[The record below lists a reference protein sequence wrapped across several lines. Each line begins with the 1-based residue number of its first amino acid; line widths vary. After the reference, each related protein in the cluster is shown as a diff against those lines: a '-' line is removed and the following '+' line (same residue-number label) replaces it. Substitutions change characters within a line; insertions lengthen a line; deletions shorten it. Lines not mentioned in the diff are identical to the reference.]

1 MKKRVMILF
10 FNRWLA
16 IVAGS
21 MILMAL
27 SGCTIIKDPKS
38 LMETPQLTSDRE
50 SLMSVINAELKGAQP
65 IRPRDASDI
74 SSVRTPDLDNDG
86 VKEAIVFYET
96 PDEAVRIHGLIL
108 EQEGDTWEPRVKFD
122 GEGQVLE
129 TFQLRDITGDGNLE
143 IIAGFSS
150 GEEDPQ
156 RGLTV
161 YRYNGSEVE
170 NILTLPYNDFLI
182 DDLNQDGQLDL
193 TVVTLKRDQN
203 AMVTVYQYDGS
214 FNEISHIQLD
224 DPIREYYNTVSGN
237 ITPDLKGIV
246 LDASFGSHYAY
257 SHIIVMKDNRLVD
270 LLPSQDATF
279 KNYPVF
285 SGDVDGDG
293 ILEVGRS
300 EKPKGWENRPYDDIP
315 LFSFYQWEEEKGLK
329 FVLQQYMDLAGRFY
343 FNFPKDWWGKVTI
356 DPKSNQNEHLWF
368 TRIDNG
374 DVVAEISFFSLS
386 EWEKHKEDWE
396 LLARDNDKVIGF
408 LSHTDLKI
416 NKGEKEIKR

>member
-1 MKKRVMILF
+1 MILLL
-10 FNRWLA
+10 NRWLA
-16 IVAGS
+16 MLAGG
-21 MILMAL
+21 MIMMAL

-50 SLMSVINAELKGAQP
+50 SLMSVINKEIKGAQP
-65 IRPRDASDI
+65 IRPRDVSDI

-108 EQEGDTWEPRVKFD
+108 EQQGDTWEPRVKFD

-129 TFQLRDITGDGNLE
+129 TFQLRDITGDGHLE

-161 YRYNGSEVE
+161 YTYNGSDVE

-214 FNEISHIQLD
+214 FNELSHIQLD

-237 ITPDLKGIV
+237 ITPKLKGIV
-246 LDASFGSHYAY
+246 LDAAFGTHYAY
-257 SHIIVMKDNRLVD
+257 SHMIAMKDGNLVD

-279 KNYPVF
+279 KNYPVL

-343 FNFPKDWWGKVTI
+343 FNFPKDWWGNVTI

-368 TRIDNG
+368 TRIDTG
-374 DVVAEISFFSLS
+374 EVVAEISFFTLS
-386 EWEKHKEDWE
+386 EWENHKEDWE

-408 LSHTDLKI
+408 LSHTDVKL